1 MESNNTLPVHI
12 GIIMDGNRRW
22 AKGHFLPTFQGHSK
36 GAEVFK
42 NIAIHCN
49 EIGVKYLTVYAFSTE
64 NWKRSEEEV
73 SYLMRLFGSYL
84 KDVINEK
91 LGKENIKIKFIGAI
105 SKLPEKIRKLIAEAE
120 EKSSQN
126 TGLNLNIAVNYGG
139 REEIANAAKILAQEV
154 KEGKITP
161 EEITEKYLE
170 TKLYSAGQPDVDLII
185 RTANEQ
191 RTSNFMIWKSAY
203 AELCFTPV
211 LWPDFNEKELEKALK
226 EFSGRTRRFGGA

>member
-1 MESNNTLPVHI
+1 M
-12 GIIMDGNRRW
+12 
-22 AKGHFLPTFQGHSK
+22 
-36 GAEVFK
+36 
-42 NIAIHCN
+42 
-49 EIGVKYLTVYAFSTE
+49 
-64 NWKRSEEEV
+64 
-73 SYLMRLFGSYL
+73 
-84 KDVINEK
+84 
-91 LGKENIKIKFIGAI
+91 
-105 SKLPEKIRKLIAEAE
+105 PEKIRKLIAEAE

-161 EEITEKYLE
+161 EEINEKYLE

-203 AELCFTPV
+203 AELYFTPV

>member
-22 AKGHFLPTFQGHSK
+22 AKNHFLPTLQGHSK

-42 NIAIHCN
+42 KIAIHCN

-105 SKLPEKIRKLIAEAE
+105 SKLPEKIKKLIAEAE

-139 REEIANAAKILAQEV
+139 KEEITNAAKILAQEV

-161 EEITEKYLE
+161 EEITENYLE
-170 TKLYSAGQPDVDLII
+170 TKLYTACQPDVDLII

-203 AELCFTPV
+203 AELYFTPV

>member
-22 AKGHFLPTFQGHSK
+22 AKNHFLPTFQGHSK

-49 EIGVKYLTVYAFSTE
+49 EIGDKYLTVYAFSTE

-203 AELCFTPV
+203 AELYFTPV